1 MEIIVLILILV
12 ASFFFVVY
20 IPTTLFLKGKKTK
33 KKNYESL
40 IIFVAASLLY
50 LLLTYICVNF
60 YELKSVEEVTE
71 CTAFANMNC
80 IFSDTLPK
88 VIRPELS
95 IYMVLFTQLILM
107 TTYAYYTVK
116 YIMEHN
122 DRVLEVVN
130 LVIFFLVSIVASILH
145 YFILYDSAF
154 VSGLKYITLFSANAY
169 AILPFMY
176 LVIITYINRDQLK
189 FKK

>member
-60 YELKSVEEVTE
+60 YELKAVEEVTE

-107 TTYAYYTVK
+107 GTYAYYTAK
-116 YIMEHN
+116 N
-122 DRVLEVVN
+122 VVEYNNRIRIATN
-130 LVIFFLVSIVASILH
+130 LTIFFLVSIVASIIH
-145 YFILYDSAF
+145 YFVLYDSAF

-169 AILPFMY
+169 VVLPFMY
-176 LVIITYINRDQLK
+176 LIVITYLNRDKLK
-189 FKK
+189 AK